1 MTPDPWIKAGHLE
14 RHRVHLFWMTGWYRC
29 QRAQSSHCHFTAK
42 LTLRVNYIW
51 STMSLILIMSKSN
64 DRFLFLIPS
73 VFADLLCCTVFPRV
87 YVYAW
92 KMLCVPTER
101 PAACLSHGS
110 HSCQHVN
117 LHDHQNSSSH
127 SNIFISASD
136 CYSSHWFLQAG
147 QVSYCQG
154 VILVRPPSHG

>member
-1 MTPDPWIKAGHLE
+1 MSVSTEFTLSLYCKVDSARKLHLKYDELNSNHVLIKRSFLVSHSE
-14 RHRVHLFWMTGWYRC
+14 RVCGSAFL
-29 QRAQSSHCHFTAK
+29 HC
-42 LTLRVNYIW
+42 V
-51 STMSLILIMSKSN
+51 
-64 DRFLFLIPS
+64 PS
-73 VFADLLCCTVFPRV
+73 
-87 YVYAW
+87 
-92 KMLCVPTER
+92 MLCVPTER

-154 VILVRPPSHG
+154 VILVRPPCHD